1 MKLLLAGAGATSMWR
16 LCALAEAPM
25 GVQLAQLPPPA
36 LVLRLPLLLFLVV
49 CTAET
54 ITATRNPGT
63 SFFQLSGFY

>member
-16 LCALAEAPM
+16 LCLLAEAPI
-25 GVQLAQLPPPA
+25 GVQLAQLTPLA

-49 CTAET
+49 CTAGT